1 MTAAEILQP
10 AQVLTALSAATLP
23 AAVDEIL
30 AAMRGDSRVADWDAL
45 RAAVAAHEAPA
56 IDAGECS
63 ICIAHGRTN
72 AVTSLA
78 MGAGI
83 SAEGYGEGAKK
94 IRLVF
99 VAGIPA
105 AFNNEY
111 LRAVGSIARL
121 CGQPAFLEKLLSSKT
136 PSDFI
141 ALLEVGGAK
150 L

>member
-10 AQVLTALSAATLP
+10 AHVLTALAAKTLP
-23 AAVDEIL
+23 EAVDEIL
-30 AAMRGDSRVADWDAL
+30 ASMRGDTRVADWDAL
-45 RAAVAAHEAPA
+45 RAAVCAHEAPA

-72 AVTSLA
+72 AATALA

-83 SAEGYGEGAKK
+83 SPEGCGDGAKK

-99 VAGIPA
+99 VAAIPA

-121 CGQPAFLEKLLSSKT
+121 CSQEGFLQKLLASKT

-141 ALLEVGGAK
+141 ALLEAGGAK